1 MWSFVTIR
9 TTFEDLQYVPFFFF
23 KFELTNESPVFGS
36 VSLYQVLGAAE
47 STNWIA
53 AAPKPS

>member
-9 TTFEDLQYVPFFFF
+9 TTFEDLQYVPFLK

-36 VSLYQVLGAAE
+36 VSLYQVLGADE

-53 AAPKPS
+53 GTALKPS